1 MYGIPQYKFPYGA
14 LHTLLNS
21 SPLQGQSFGGGGGG
35 RIKKLERLRKSVG
48 TPHFSF
54 VPNF

>member
-21 SPLQGQSFGGGGGG
+21 SPLQGQSFGGGGG